1 MTRAGETVR
10 VRPGSPLSL
19 GAFWITSRGERGGA
33 GSPEQRGG
41 AGTGDLIQP
50 GFTPVINSVM
60 W

>member
-1 MTRAGETVR
+1 MSAASVR
-10 VRPGSPLSL
+10 R
-19 GAFWITSRGERGGA
+19 RGM

-41 AGTGDLIQP
+41 ANAGDLIQP